1 MIPTWLIILVGL
13 FVLAV
18 LVRTLVVTWMEGQ
31 TARDR
36 AAFRRIE
43 EEHQKRVDRDT
54 KTLIDEVKGQMKD
67 KDKDKDKD
75 KKPRDW
81 RDI

>member
-1 MIPTWLIILVGL
+1 MIPTWLILLAGL

-18 LVRTLVVTWMEGQ
+18 LLRLLVVTWMEGQ

-43 EEHQKRVDRDT
+43 EEYQKRVDRDV
-54 KTLIDEVKGQMKD
+54 KTIIDEVKGEMKD
-67 KDKDKDKD
+67 KG
-75 KKPRDW
+75 KKTRDW

>member
-31 TARDR
+31 TKRDR

-43 EEHQKRVDRDT
+43 EEYQKGVDRDA
-54 KTLIDEVKGQMKD
+54 KTLIDEVKDQMKD
-67 KDKDKDKD
+67 KDKKTK
-75 KKPRDW
+75 DW
-81 RDI
+81 RDL

>member
-31 TARDR
+31 TKRDR
-36 AAFRRIE
+36 AAFRRLE
-43 EEHQKRVDRDT
+43 EEYKKRVDGDT
-54 KTLIDEVKGQMKD
+54 KAIIDEVKGQRKD
-67 KDKDKDKD
+67 KDKDED
-75 KKPRDW
+75 KKPWDW
-81 RDI
+81 TDL

>member
-1 MIPTWLIILVGL
+1 MIPTWLILLAGL

-18 LVRTLVVTWMEGQ
+18 LLRLLVVTWMEGQ
-31 TARDR
+31 TKRDR

-43 EEHQKRVDRDT
+43 EEYQKRVDRDT
-54 KTLIDEVKGQMKD
+54 KAIIDEVKGQMKD
-67 KDKDKDKD
+67 KG
-75 KKPRDW
+75 KKTRDW